1 MDRNR
6 IIRQLIGPVVGGGG
20 GFLVNRWVAC
30 HSGG

>member
-1 MDRNR
+1 MTKSR
-6 IIRQLIGPVVGGGG
+6 LITLSGTLAGALG